1 MLNLWRF
8 LVSAGTQA
16 GFGRFAKQPRIRV
29 MVDVPK
35 IVDPRAEFVRKLARE
50 TGISEA
56 QVRDLI
62 SMVGYDFSSIV
73 REARILKQG
82 EQ

>member
-1 MLNLWRF
+1 M
-8 LVSAGTQA
+8 A
-16 GFGRFAKQPRIRV
+16 
-29 MVDVPK
+29 DDPK
-35 IVDPRAEFVRKLARE
+35 TVDPRAEFVRKLARE
-50 TGISEA
+50 TGVSEA